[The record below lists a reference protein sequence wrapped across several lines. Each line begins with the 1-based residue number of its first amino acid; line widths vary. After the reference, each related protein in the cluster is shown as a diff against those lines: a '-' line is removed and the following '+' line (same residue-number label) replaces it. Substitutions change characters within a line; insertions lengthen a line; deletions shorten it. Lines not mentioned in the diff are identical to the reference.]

1 LNFIKDGRN
10 AAVGEMSNGTKVVVA
25 QMSLFIVGGTKVAFL
40 VIGGKKVA
48 FLVIGGTKVAPYL

>member
-1 LNFIKDGRN
+1 MVAKTSL
-10 AAVGEMSNGTKVVVA
+10 GTKVVVA
-25 QMSLFIVGGTKVAFL
+25 QMSLFSVGGTKVAFL